1 MTMGIVSLNVGK
13 PVTVDYQG
21 KDLSTGIYKRPVE
34 GPLFLSSLNFEG
46 MVRPISSI
54 TAAWIRRC
62 ARTFEHYP
70 YWEHSLGKQMAY
82 RLWRKPDAR
91 GCWRIGSA
99 SGMYTG

>member
-21 KDLSTGIYKRPVE
+21 KDLSTGIYKQPVE

-62 ARTFEHYP
+62 ARTP
-70 YWEHSLGKQMAY
+70 SSIILIGNTPWAN
-82 RLWRKPDAR
+82 RWRMLPLAK
-91 GCWRIGSA
+91 
-99 SGMYTG
+99 T

>member
-62 ARTFEHYP
+62 ARTLRAL
-70 YWEHSLGKQMAY
+70 SLLGTLLGQTDGVSPLAK
-82 RLWRKPDAR
+82 
-91 GCWRIGSA
+91 
-99 SGMYTG
+99 T